1 MAESKL
7 LSYELSGWTDIPS
20 IPKPNSLYKNR
31 LPSGP
36 GGPIIVCLDTSWS
49 MSTGRRENLSKAVVL
64 SCVIEANK
72 QKRNCQIVSF
82 STSKQVIESG
92 VITPDTAGIKRLLE
106 FLSYSFGGGTD
117 VTGALKFAISTL
129 LLEEVENEDSNN
141 NNNMDAA
148 DILLITDGEISDP
161 PVPNHIMESIDKL
174 IKLKGVEVHGLLI
187 GKSESIPLSKLCTHT
202 HNFLSQYDNYGM
214 IPTTRGSSRTPQ

>member
-1 MAESKL
+1 
-7 LSYELSGWTDIPS
+7 
-20 IPKPNSLYKNR
+20 
-31 LPSGP
+31 
-36 GGPIIVCLDTSWS
+36 
-49 MSTGRRENLSKAVVL
+49 MSTGIRENLSKAVVL

-129 LLEEVENEDSNN
+129 ENENEEDNN

-148 DILLITDGEISDP
+148 DILLITDGEIPDP
-161 PVPNHIMESIDKL
+161 PVPNHIMESIDEL

-202 HNFLSQYDNYGM
+202 HDFLSQYDNYGM
-214 IPTTRGSSRTPQ
+214 IPITTTPGSSSSRTLQ